1 MLREDLYLADAIT
14 YACENKPDLII
25 DMATLTGAS
34 RVAMGT
40 EVPSF
45 FCNNDSIAM
54 ELIDSSIKNRRSSL
68 AITFVGKLFKSIKIS
83 ACRF

>member
-1 MLREDLYLADAIT
+1 MIFS
-14 YACENKPDLII
+14 KPDLII

-45 FCNNDSIAM
+45 FCNNDSMAM
-54 ELIDSSIKNRRSSL
+54 ELIDSSIKTGDPLWQLPLWENYSSQL
-68 AITFVGKLFKSIKIS
+68 KS
-83 ACRF
+83 AQTRAQ